1 MGCDLGWFSN
11 VGCSLKGSRGGKKGK
26 IKNGKGFKFTRSFR
40 EKNYSTLK
48 RLRHSWVAVGGK
60 MNKIH

>member
-26 IKNGKGFKFTRSFR
+26 IKNDKGFKFTRSIRKKKLFHF
-40 EKNYSTLK
+40 EAPPPQL
-48 RLRHSWVAVGGK
+48 GGCGQK
-60 MNKIH
+60 DE